1 MLYLID
7 GNNLMGRPAGPEAKR
22 GQQRLLAEL
31 VAFLRPRKDRAIV
44 VFDGADPEQQVPP
57 SYLHGRLQVQWSGTG
72 SADAVLRRRMA
83 ASGAPAALTLVS
95 EDREL
100 ITYAR
105 ARRIHAL
112 GRGGWADLLIQ
123 AAERERSQAGPI
135 DVDDWLRF
143 FDGKDS

>member
-7 GNNLMGRPAGPEAKR
+7 GNNLMGRPAGLEAER

-57 SYLHGRLQVQWSGTG
+57 SYLHGRLQVQWSGAG

-100 ITYAR
+100 VAYAP
-105 ARRIHAL
+105 RRIRAL
-112 GRGGWADLLIQ
+112 GRGGWADLLVQ

-135 DVDDWLRF
+135 DVDDWLGF
-143 FDGKDS
+143 FGGKDS